1 MPTRRSGFR
10 KNAIVT
16 VIVVSPIAVLAA
28 LFYLLAMAY
37 QAQLDAMGRTDQPRA
52 AP

>member
-1 MPTRRSGFR
+1 MPKRGSGYR
-10 KNAIVT
+10 KNLIVT
-16 VIVVSPIAVLAA
+16 VVVLSPIAVLAA

-37 QAQLDAMGRTDQPRA
+37 QARLDSMGRIDQPRA